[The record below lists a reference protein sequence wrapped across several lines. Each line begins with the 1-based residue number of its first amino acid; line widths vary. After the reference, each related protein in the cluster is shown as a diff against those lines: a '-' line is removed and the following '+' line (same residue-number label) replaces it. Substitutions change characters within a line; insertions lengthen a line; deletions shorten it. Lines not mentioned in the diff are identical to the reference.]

1 MQHHTKR
8 CARCLRG
15 YYVNRP
21 DYQWVCARGSSS
33 ATFVC
38 SDTMGGGHLSGSLC
52 LLSCSLDVSH
62 TNRLNK
68 RPLCAHTHSRVS
80 YPSHTSAI
88 IIMMKCAQNCKRLIV
103 RRIMRVGYLNECV
116 CACLC
121 ACLYVLMC
129 TMLGRDA

>member
-1 MQHHTKR
+1 MRAVLTRILCKPTRLSVGVRERVQF
-8 CARCLRG
+8 G
-15 YYVNRP
+15 
-21 DYQWVCARGSSS
+21 DVCVQRHN
-33 ATFVC
+33 
-38 SDTMGGGHLSGSLC
+38 GGGHLSGSLC